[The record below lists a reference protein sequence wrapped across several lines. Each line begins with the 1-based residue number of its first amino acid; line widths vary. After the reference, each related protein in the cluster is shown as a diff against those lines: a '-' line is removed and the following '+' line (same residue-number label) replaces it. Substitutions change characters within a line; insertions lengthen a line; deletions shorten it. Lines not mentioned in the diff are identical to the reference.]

1 MRRHSVADVSSGEQS
16 ILRVVCILSLFLA
29 LSCLLGFVP
38 FPAMFEPTILVSYLT
53 GGLIHC
59 YRRLYPIYREWNIIS
74 WHG

>member
-1 MRRHSVADVSSGEQS
+1 MRCHSVADVSSGERS

-38 FPAMFEPTILVSYLT
+38 IPAMVETTILVSYLT
-53 GGLIHC
+53 GGLTHC
-59 YRRLYPIYREWNIIS
+59 YRGLYLICHEWNIIS